1 MVDEIAVL
9 RAFCAGVE
17 RIRVGT
23 KLVSFL
29 FRERQQRVFIHY
41 APQLCCATQHVS
53 KHAWAIDE
61 LDVCGF
67 GRDHPVRHCTGDLE
81 SAVSFVTELQE
92 QCLALAS
99 FPERGA
105 IPKDYVL
112 KALGYRYLVYQHYLV
127 FYLMDASEQSVYIHA
142 FFNEKQ
148 DYFRYMRKRI

>member
-1 MVDEIAVL
+1 MNWNVIMTDTAKRDLREIAL
-9 RAFCAGVE
+9 YIYE
-17 RIRVGT
+17 Q
-23 KLVSFL
+23 S
-29 FRERQQRVFIHY
+29 
-41 APQLCCATQHVS
+41 
-53 KHAWAIDE
+53 
-61 LDVCGF
+61 
-67 GRDHPVRHCTGDLE
+67 GDLE

-92 QCLALAS
+92 QCLALTS

-112 KALGYRYLVYQHYLV
+112 KALGYRYLVYKHFLV